1 MAVALKVS
9 KISGVYCI
17 FKISCISN
25 STVTKPTIHAIVG
38 AKRKGKMGTM
48 KVKVKKKKKV
58 AKTIGADML
67 TFFYMLIIGAIL
79 LSASI
84 LFWSL
89 IDKFLVK

>member
-1 MAVALKVS
+1 
-9 KISGVYCI
+9 
-17 FKISCISN
+17 
-25 STVTKPTIHAIVG
+25 
-38 AKRKGKMGTM
+38 MGTI

-67 TFFYMLIIGAIL
+67 TFFYMFIVGAIL

-89 IDKFLVK
+89 IDNFLVK